1 MTASPRPAASSNALS
16 LASLIVSI
24 FGALLIIVFFVTPA
38 GAPILW
44 VGAVAGLVAV
54 FLGIFALNKRQSKGM
69 ALTGFIIGALCVL
82 IAVGLFIFALIFVG
96 AILV

>member
-1 MTASPRPAASSNALS
+1 MTADPRPSSSSNALA

-24 FGALLIIVFFVTPA
+24 VGAVLILIFFLTVA

-44 VGAVAGLVAV
+44 SGAVLGLVAV
-54 FLGIFALNKRQSKGM
+54 ILAVVALNKRQPKGM

-82 IAVGLFIFALIFVG
+82 IAVGLFVFALIFVG
-96 AILV
+96 AYMT